1 MAGRLEVELGIIRI
15 SHMQEKGLCYMATVV
30 FAGLTASPAHYPIA
44 NIAPARN
51 IMLTRKMPNLK
62 KEPINRYSLKKIEEL
77 NAEAPIRRTLCCRA
91 HGIPVETVEV
101 VYRNG
106 TKHTINRVKCI
117 NGICQCG
124 CSQCSPILHPHE
136 KHSRGRGGKLTLE
149 NSIMVSDNHHAV
161 LQNNLPKWS
170 KP

>member
-1 MAGRLEVELGIIRI
+1 MVA
-15 SHMQEKGLCYMATVV
+15 VV

-44 NIAPARN
+44 NTSPVRN

-62 KEPINRYSLKKIEEL
+62 KKPINRYSLKKIEEL
-77 NAEAPIRRTLCCRA
+77 NAEAPIRRALCYRA
-91 HGIPVETVEV
+91 HGIPVEHVEV

-106 TKHTINRVKCI
+106 VKYTINRVRCI
-117 NGICQCG
+117 NGVCQCG
-124 CSQCSPILHPHE
+124 CGEFSPILSPHE
-136 KHSRGRGGKLTLE
+136 KHSRGRGGKLTLA

-170 KP
+170 KAGWGY